1 MTKYFLEYNENGGQ
15 LKTPGIILFVA
26 IIIIALLVVSILTGK
41 KNKKNISTKQLAF
54 SSICMALAFALSN
67 VKLFSAPMGGSVTL
81 LSMFFIT
88 IVGSMYGTYV
98 GVITGVAYGLLQLI
112 VNPYLVHPIQI
123 LVDYPLAFGA
133 LGLSG
138 LFYKSKYG
146 IITGYLAGIA
156 GRLLFAV
163 ISGVVF
169 FAEYAEGKNVF
180 WYSFTYNISYIGIE
194 GIITIILLLIPA
206 VRNGIGEIKQMAT
219 EA

>member
-1 MTKYFLEYNENGGQ
+1 MLNYFLEYNESGGQ

-26 IIIIALLVVSILTGK
+26 IIITALLTLSILSGK
-41 KNKKNISTKQLAF
+41 KNRQTISTKQLAF

-81 LSMFFIT
+81 LSTFFIT

-98 GVITGVAYGLLQLI
+98 GIITGAAYGLLQLI
-112 VNPYLVHPIQI
+112 VNPFLVHPIQI
-123 LVDYPLAFGA
+123 LIDYPLAFGA

-138 LFYKSKYG
+138 LFSRSNNGVFK
-146 IITGYLAGIA
+146 GYLAGIT
-156 GRLLFAV
+156 GRLVFAV

-169 FAEYAEGKNVF
+169 FAEYAQDQNVF

-194 GIITIILLLIPA
+194 AIITFAILLIPA
-206 VRNGIGEIKQMAT
+206 VRDGIIEIKKMAT

>member
-1 MTKYFLEYNENGGQ
+1 MLKYFLEYNEDGGQ

-26 IIIIALLVVSILTGK
+26 IIIVALLALSILNGRK
-41 KNKKNISTKQLAF
+41 QKQAMSTKQLAF

-67 VKLFSAPMGGSVTL
+67 VKLFSAPMGGSITL
-81 LSMFFIT
+81 MSTFFIT

-98 GVITGVAYGLLQLI
+98 GVITGAAYGLLQLI
-112 VNPYLVHPIQI
+112 VNPWLVHPIQI

-138 LFYKSKYG
+138 LFAKSKYG
-146 IITGYLAGIA
+146 VMKGYLAGIA
-156 GRLLFAV
+156 GRLVFAV

-169 FAEYAEGKNVF
+169 FAEYAQGQNVF

-194 GIITIILLLIPA
+194 GIITIAVLALPA
-206 VRNGIGEIKQMAT
+206 VKQGIMQIKHMAT
-219 EA
+219 EI